1 MESKKLSELQK
12 DVLREIGNIGA
23 GNATTSMSKLINK
36 QVAMEVPSVQI
47 VTINEMMDIIGGP
60 EKLIVAIFF
69 RIKGEVT
76 GTVYFVL
83 TIEEAEYLVRH
94 MTMDDQLTVMNNNG
108 ETNEIAISVLQEVA
122 NILTGSYLTALA
134 DFTKLNMSTT
144 VPYLSIDMAAATLV
158 TGLIELQ
165 TITDYAIIIDTK
177 ITGSEVGEGAKGH
190 FLLIPDPESISQLFT
205 ALGIQQN
212 E

>member
-122 NILTGSYLTALA
+122 NILTG
-134 DFTKLNMSTT
+134 
-144 VPYLSIDMAAATLV
+144 
-158 TGLIELQ
+158 
-165 TITDYAIIIDTK
+165 
-177 ITGSEVGEGAKGH
+177 
-190 FLLIPDPESISQLFT
+190 
-205 ALGIQQN
+205 
-212 E
+212 

>member
-1 MESKKLSELQK
+1 MESEKLSELQK